1 MSVNGQHLLYTDK
14 TPLRPAI
21 QLSKNCRYDIVAQGF
36 NCDGIL
42 IDRFADITSTVKKM
56 STSGKPGL
64 INLIV
69 SPSPITPATQSMVGM
84 TEDENVIVVPYY
96 DNVPRAFYKSE
107 EGGKKEE
114 GANGHAK

>member
-21 QLSKNCRYDIVAQGF
+21 QLSKNCRYEIVAQGF
-36 NCDGIL
+36 NCDGAL
-42 IDRFADITSTVKKM
+42 IDKFDDIAPTVEKM

-69 SPSPITPATQSMVGM
+69 SSSPITPATMSMVGM
-84 TEDENVIVVPYY
+84 TDDENVIVVPYY
-96 DNVPRAFYKSE
+96 DNVPRAFYKE
-107 EGGKKEE
+107 GKKEK
-114 GANGHAK
+114 GANGHV